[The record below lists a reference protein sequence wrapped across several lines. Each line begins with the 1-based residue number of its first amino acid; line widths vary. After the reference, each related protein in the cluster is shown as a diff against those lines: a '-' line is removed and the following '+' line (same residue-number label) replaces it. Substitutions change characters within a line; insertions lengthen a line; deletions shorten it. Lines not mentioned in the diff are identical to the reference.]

1 MGHGGMAQLIGHV
14 GGRSSARRGADVP
27 LKRPEAVRGGLERGG
42 RLRPCGQVDRP
53 ACRDS

>member
-1 MGHGGMAQLIGHV
+1 MAQLIGHV